1 MGYSDSIKQN
11 EYNKNW
17 RKMNPEK
24 SKLIQKRCYY
34 KDHDKTRTVEHRR
47 LQKIRMNLMN
57 ILGGAYCK
65 SCGFNVLEALQFDHI
80 FGGGTKERKL
90 FASGRAMYCFYIK
103 NPDIAKQ
110 KLQVLCANCN
120 FIKRSNIQ
128 SEVN

>member
-1 MGYSDSIKQN
+1 MGYSDAVKQN

-34 KDHDKTRTVEHRR
+34 KNHTNTKTVEQKR
-47 LQKIRMNLMN
+47 LQKIRMDLMN

-65 SCGFNVLEALQFDHI
+65 DCGFNILEALQFDHI

-90 FASGRAMYCFYIK
+90 FASGRAMYYFYIK
-103 NPDIAKQ
+103 NPEIAKQ
-110 KLQVLCANCN
+110 RLQVLCANCN
-120 FIKRSNIQ
+120 FIKRAKNPT
-128 SEVN
+128 EVN